1 MASPASGPTN
11 VGLAP
16 NVAALLCY
24 VPTCCFL
31 GIIFAGVVAIV
42 EKQSRFLRFHAFQS
56 LLLNAAVIVL
66 WVGSMII
73 RTVMA
78 FSGLGFVTLLA
89 MLLTWLVLLAAA
101 GFSIFMMVK
110 ANGGEEFQLPVIGD
124 LARKWA

>member
-56 LLLNAAVIVL
+56 LLLNAAVIVVSIGFYVVQIVL
-66 WVGSMII
+66 VAMNLGAVGLLVSLLNLVI
-73 RTVMA
+73 
-78 FSGLGFVTLLA
+78 GLGLFGV
-89 MLLTWLVLLAAA
+89 
-101 GFSIFMMVK
+101 SILMMIK
-110 ANGGEEFQLPVIGD
+110 ANGGEQFALPVVGD
-124 LARKWA
+124 MAKKWA